1 MNDPGDIPL
10 THTSTPDSRPPCSII
25 SIIPTIGMSSC
36 RGRAEAFARS
46 LSSKLRTLGSQTTE
60 EGEGNAEDEPI
71 INGTSTNTWV
81 NSHDSEQTV
90 TDLQPLRH
98 ESDSFF
104 DFDCELESP
113 GSPVDECEYLR
124 LIETASNTPHNS
136 TAESGYACASMAS
149 SHSSSTD
156 GPYFDATASGSASAP
171 ASASASTSTAAA
183 AQDQKLPASE
193 LKDYVN
199 TLQINGRHGLVNGL
213 DEKEQPSGQDAIQ
226 QEDEAFLQA
235 QILSELQQHSI
246 SLRVEEE
253 KLTNGH
259 LEDVK
264 ELELNE
270 VLEVAGTTNRAPEVE
285 AHKEVSTEKVEELA
299 FSKITP
305 EEHPYDRVQKE
316 NSQERIQ
323 IENSEERVQQE
334 SFQERVHEEVLDERV
349 QERIVQEETPNNR
362 VKEETPND
370 RVQEETP
377 NERVQEETSNQE
389 ETPYKSP
396 TDTSS
401 DRTPTEEASSPDRT
415 IQETRD
421 VELSPDSGVDE
432 TDKSASNLT
441 VNVDLAQIEQAKQDA
456 TDAVEKSGASHSHGI
471 DTTDDEDDCR
481 PQRIRRCSSL
491 KTGKTPPGTPGRK
504 KIVRFADVL
513 GLDLA
518 DVKTFLDEIPTIPK
532 SAFEDLEILESE
544 PPLQLGPK
552 SDKLLMPLFQ
562 QPGGLPKF
570 LDAVREKQVSLEN
583 AAVSD
588 NINQTISGSVR
599 VRNLDFHK
607 SVHIRYS
614 LDGWRSYA
622 DLQANYVENSCD
634 GFSDIFTF
642 VLFGNS
648 LHVGQRL
655 EFAVRFQCKG
665 QQFWDNNYG
674 ANYCFQCLPSSTH
687 TTGGSSTAS
696 PPSVV
701 TGAVTSGGGHPS
713 ASLVGLL
720 SPTAGDAWCSSFY

>member
-1 MNDPGDIPL
+1 MNEAGDIPL

-25 SIIPTIGMSSC
+25 SIIPNIGMSSC

-46 LSSKLRTLGSQTTE
+46 LSSKLRTLGTQANE
-60 EGEGNAEDEPI
+60 EGANAEDEPI
-71 INGTSTNTWV
+71 INGSNTNTWV
-81 NSHDSEQTV
+81 NAHESEQTV

-136 TAESGYACASMAS
+136 TAESGYACASAAS
-149 SHSSSTD
+149 SHSSTD
-156 GPYFDATASGSASAP
+156 GPYFDAAAGSSSSIISSVPDELLVTSQPQSLNRKAP
-171 ASASASTSTAAA
+171 PAA
-183 AQDQKLPASE
+183 E
-193 LKDYVN
+193 LKEFAN
-199 TLQINGRHGLVNGL
+199 ALQLNGGHELLTNG
-213 DEKEQPSGQDAIQ
+213 EAEVEEQKQLQLQLEAKQ
-226 QEDEAFLQA
+226 EEDETLLQA
-235 QILSELQQHSI
+235 QILSELQQHSD
-246 SLRVEEE
+246 SVQLTASSTDLEPNCEQLAAEEPTLLNGHVAVEQQPQLEEE
-253 KLTNGH
+253 EELVQVPANGADEVDKCESKLTV
-259 LEDVK
+259 DI
-264 ELELNE
+264 
-270 VLEVAGTTNRAPEVE
+270 E
-285 AHKEVSTEKVEELA
+285 A
-299 FSKITP
+299 
-305 EEHPYDRVQKE
+305 
-316 NSQERIQ
+316 
-323 IENSEERVQQE
+323 
-334 SFQERVHEEVLDERV
+334 
-349 QERIVQEETPNNR
+349 
-362 VKEETPND
+362 
-370 RVQEETP
+370 
-377 NERVQEETSNQE
+377 
-389 ETPYKSP
+389 
-396 TDTSS
+396 
-401 DRTPTEEASSPDRT
+401 
-415 IQETRD
+415 
-421 VELSPDSGVDE
+421 
-432 TDKSASNLT
+432 
-441 VNVDLAQIEQAKQDA
+441 AQLEQAKQIEQDKEQQKEQE
-456 TDAVEKSGASHSHGI
+456 TEQEQQQEKEKEKSSHSHGM

-481 PQRIRRCSSL
+481 PQRVRRCSSL

-544 PPLQLGPK
+544 PPLVLGPK

-562 QPGGLPKF
+562 QPGGLATF

-588 NINQTISGSVR
+588 SINQTIAGSVR

-634 GFSDIFTF
+634 GFSDKFTF

-674 ANYCFQCLPSSTH
+674 ANYCFQCLPSSNH
-687 TTGGSSTAS
+687 TAS
-696 PPSVV
+696 PASVAS
-701 TGAVTSGGGHPS
+701 GAVATHHAS
-713 ASLVGLL
+713 SLVGML
-720 SPTAGDAWCSSFY
+720 SPAAGDAWCSSFY

>member
-136 TAESGYACASMAS
+136 TAESGYACASVAS

-156 GPYFDATASGSASAP
+156 GPYFDASASG
-171 ASASASTSTAAA
+171 SASTSTAAA
-183 AQDQKLPASE
+183 AQEPKLPASD
-193 LKDYVN
+193 LKEYVN
-199 TLQINGRHGLVNGL
+199 TLQLNGSHELVNGVP
-213 DEKEQPSGQDAIQ
+213 EQQPPSQEVVH
-226 QEDEAFLQA
+226 EDEAFLQA

-246 SLRVEEE
+246 SLRSQDQSKPDEES
-253 KLTNGH
+253 LTNGH
-259 LEDVK
+259 LGEDV
-264 ELELNE
+264 EQLEFKGLTE
-270 VLEVAGTTNRAPEVE
+270 VLDVAGTTNRVPEIVSSENALTEVTAERAQE
-285 AHKEVSTEKVEELA
+285 AISTERTHEE
-299 FSKITP
+299 TP
-305 EEHPYDRVQKE
+305 C
-316 NSQERIQ
+316 
-323 IENSEERVQQE
+323 ERVQQE
-334 SFQERVHEEVLDERV
+334 T
-349 QERIVQEETPNNR
+349 I
-362 VKEETPND
+362 
-370 RVQEETP
+370 
-377 NERVQEETSNQE
+377 NERVQEETPT
-389 ETPYKSP
+389 ETPN
-396 TDTSS
+396 
-401 DRTPTEEASSPDRT
+401 DRTATEDSIFPDRT
-415 IQETRD
+415 IQDE
-421 VELSPDSGVDE
+421 ELSPDSGVDE

-441 VNVDLAQIEQAKQDA
+441 VNVELAQIEQAKQDVEN
-456 TDAVEKSGASHSHGI
+456 AVEKSGGHSHGI

-562 QPGGLPKF
+562 QPGGLATF

-634 GFSDIFTF
+634 GFSDKFTF

-687 TTGGSSTAS
+687 ATGSTTAS
-696 PPSVV
+696 PPSVA
-701 TGAVTSGGGHPS
+701 TGAVTSGHA
-713 ASLVGLL
+713 ASLVGML

>member
-90 TDLQPLRH
+90 MDLQPLRH

-136 TAESGYACASMAS
+136 TAESGYACASVAS

-156 GPYFDATASGSASAP
+156 GPYFDASASGSGY
-171 ASASASTSTAAA
+171 ASTSTAAA
-183 AQDQKLPASE
+183 AQEPKLPASD
-193 LKDYVN
+193 LKEYVN
-199 TLQINGRHGLVNGL
+199 TIQLNGSHELVNGVP
-213 DEKEQPSGQDAIQ
+213 EEQPPSQDVVH
-226 QEDEAFLQA
+226 EDEAFLQA
-235 QILSELQQHSI
+235 QILSELQQHSF
-246 SLRVEEE
+246 SLRAQDQTKPEEE
-253 KLTNGH
+253 NLTNGH
-259 LEDVK
+259 LGE
-264 ELELNE
+264 ELEQLELKGLTE
-270 VLEVAGTTNRAPEVE
+270 VLDVAGTTNRVPERE
-285 AHKEVSTEKVEELA
+285 REKEVPT
-299 FSKITP
+299 
-305 EEHPYDRVQKE
+305 
-316 NSQERIQ
+316 
-323 IENSEERVQQE
+323 
-334 SFQERVHEEVLDERV
+334 
-349 QERIVQEETPNNR
+349 
-362 VKEETPND
+362 D
-370 RVQEETP
+370 RVQEAITTERTHEEITCERVEP
-377 NERVQEETSNQE
+377 ESSLERVQDEAANERVQEEIAT
-389 ETPYKSP
+389 ETPN
-396 TDTSS
+396 
-401 DRTPTEEASSPDRT
+401 DRTATEDSIFPDRT
-415 IQETRD
+415 LQDE
-421 VELSPDSGVDE
+421 ELSPDSGVDE

-441 VNVDLAQIEQAKQDA
+441 VNVELAQIEQAKQDV
-456 TDAVEKSGASHSHGI
+456 DKAVEKSGGHSHGI

-562 QPGGLPKF
+562 QPGGLAKF

-634 GFSDIFTF
+634 GFSDKFTF

-687 TTGGSSTAS
+687 ATGSTTAS
-696 PPSVV
+696 PPSVA
-701 TGAVTSGGGHPS
+701 TGAVTSGHS
-713 ASLVGLL
+713 ASLVGML

>member
-1 MNDPGDIPL
+1 M
-10 THTSTPDSRPPCSII
+10 
-25 SIIPTIGMSSC
+25 
-36 RGRAEAFARS
+36 
-46 LSSKLRTLGSQTTE
+46 
-60 EGEGNAEDEPI
+60 
-71 INGTSTNTWV
+71 

-136 TAESGYACASMAS
+136 TAESGYACASVAS

-156 GPYFDATASGSASAP
+156 GPYFDASTSGSA
-171 ASASASTSTAAA
+171 TVTVTATQA
-183 AQDQKLPASE
+183 AQDQKLPASDVKE
-193 LKDYVN
+193 YVN
-199 TLQINGRHGLVNGL
+199 SLQLNGSHELENGVEELPSKKIEVL
-213 DEKEQPSGQDAIQ
+213 DE
-226 QEDEAFLQA
+226 DETFLQA
-235 QILSELQQHSI
+235 QILSELQQQSN
-246 SLRVEEE
+246 SLRSEEE

-259 LEDVK
+259 LEDEVH
-264 ELELNE
+264 ELVVVEAE
-270 VLEVAGTTNRAPEVE
+270 AKSQTEVANIEENAPDRTQEE
-285 AHKEVSTEKVEELA
+285 KPIKET
-299 FSKITP
+299 
-305 EEHPYDRVQKE
+305 
-316 NSQERIQ
+316 
-323 IENSEERVQQE
+323 NSEEEAPQE
-334 SFQERVHEEVLDERV
+334 ITESIQDRIPTDEEK
-349 QERIVQEETPNNR
+349 TPTED
-362 VKEETPND
+362 VA
-370 RVQEETP
+370 
-377 NERVQEETSNQE
+377 
-389 ETPYKSP
+389 SP
-396 TDTSS
+396 TDTV
-401 DRTPTEEASSPDRT
+401 
-415 IQETRD
+415 ETVIPED
-421 VELSPDSGVDE
+421 TTKDIELSPDSGVDE

-441 VNVDLAQIEQAKQDA
+441 VNVELAHIEQAKQDA
-456 TDAVEKSGASHSHGI
+456 AEAVEKRGGHSHGI

-562 QPGGLPKF
+562 QPGGLATF

-634 GFSDIFTF
+634 GFSDKFTF

-687 TTGGSSTAS
+687 PSSGSSTAS
-696 PPSVV
+696 PASVV
-701 TGAVTSGGGHPS
+701 TGAVTSGHGAG
-713 ASLVGLL
+713 LVGLL

>member
-46 LSSKLRTLGSQTTE
+46 LSSKLRTLGSQTNE

-71 INGTSTNTWV
+71 INGTNTNTWV

-136 TAESGYACASMAS
+136 TAESGYACASVAS

-156 GPYFDATASGSASAP
+156 GPYFDASTSGSA
-171 ASASASTSTAAA
+171 TVTVTATQA
-183 AQDQKLPASE
+183 AQDQKLPASDVKE
-193 LKDYVN
+193 YVN
-199 TLQINGRHGLVNGL
+199 SLQLNGSHELENGVEELPSKKIEVL
-213 DEKEQPSGQDAIQ
+213 DE
-226 QEDEAFLQA
+226 DETFLQA
-235 QILSELQQHSI
+235 QILSELQQQSN
-246 SLRVEEE
+246 SLRSEEE

-259 LEDVK
+259 LEDEVH
-264 ELELNE
+264 ELVVVEAE
-270 VLEVAGTTNRAPEVE
+270 AKSQTEVANIEENAPDRTQEE
-285 AHKEVSTEKVEELA
+285 KPIKET
-299 FSKITP
+299 
-305 EEHPYDRVQKE
+305 
-316 NSQERIQ
+316 
-323 IENSEERVQQE
+323 NSEEEAPQE
-334 SFQERVHEEVLDERV
+334 ITESIQDRIPTDEEK
-349 QERIVQEETPNNR
+349 TPTED
-362 VKEETPND
+362 VA
-370 RVQEETP
+370 
-377 NERVQEETSNQE
+377 
-389 ETPYKSP
+389 SP
-396 TDTSS
+396 TDTV
-401 DRTPTEEASSPDRT
+401 
-415 IQETRD
+415 ETVIPED
-421 VELSPDSGVDE
+421 ISKDIELSPDSGVDE

-441 VNVDLAQIEQAKQDA
+441 VNVELAHIEQAKQDA
-456 TDAVEKSGASHSHGI
+456 AEAVEKRGGHSHGI

-562 QPGGLPKF
+562 QPGGLATF

-634 GFSDIFTF
+634 GFSDKFTF

-687 TTGGSSTAS
+687 PSSGSSTAS
-696 PPSVV
+696 PASVA
-701 TGAVTSGGGHPS
+701 TGAVTSGHGAG
-713 ASLVGLL
+713 LVGLL
-720 SPTAGDAWCSSFY
+720 GPTAGDAWCSSFY

>member
-1 MNDPGDIPL
+1 M
-10 THTSTPDSRPPCSII
+10 
-25 SIIPTIGMSSC
+25 
-36 RGRAEAFARS
+36 
-46 LSSKLRTLGSQTTE
+46 
-60 EGEGNAEDEPI
+60 
-71 INGTSTNTWV
+71 
-81 NSHDSEQTV
+81 
-90 TDLQPLRH
+90 
-98 ESDSFF
+98 
-104 DFDCELESP
+104 
-113 GSPVDECEYLR
+113 DECEYLR

-136 TAESGYACASMAS
+136 TAESGYACASVAS

-156 GPYFDATASGSASAP
+156 GPYFDA
-171 ASASASTSTAAA
+171 ASTSTAAA
-183 AQDQKLPASE
+183 AQDPKLPASD
-193 LKDYVN
+193 LKEYAN
-199 TLQINGRHGLVNGL
+199 TLQLNGSHELVNGVP
-213 DEKEQPSGQDAIQ
+213 EEPHPSQDVVL
-226 QEDEAFLQA
+226 EDEAFLQA

-246 SLRVEEE
+246 SFRSVDEAKPDEEN
-253 KLTNGH
+253 LTNGH
-259 LEDVK
+259 IGDEV
-264 ELELNE
+264 EQLELKNVTE
-270 VLEVAGTTNRAPEVE
+270 VLDVAGTTNRAPGVSSSERVL
-285 AHKEVSTEKVEELA
+285 KEVLTNRVQESLSTEG
-299 FSKITP
+299 T
-305 EEHPYDRVQKE
+305 
-316 NSQERIQ
+316 QEDTCD
-323 IENSEERVQQE
+323 RVQQE
-334 SFQERVHEEVLDERV
+334 SCLERV
-349 QERIVQEETPNNR
+349 QGEST
-362 VKEETPND
+362 
-370 RVQEETP
+370 
-377 NERVQEETSNQE
+377 NERVQEEAPLDKTTTETSIE
-389 ETPYKSP
+389 AYATTATTATEDSIFA
-396 TDTSS
+396 
-401 DRTPTEEASSPDRT
+401 DRT
-415 IQETRD
+415 D

-441 VNVDLAQIEQAKQDA
+441 VNVDLAQIEQAKQDVEK
-456 TDAVEKSGASHSHGI
+456 AVEKSGAHSHGI

-562 QPGGLPKF
+562 QPGGLATF

-634 GFSDIFTF
+634 GFSDKFTF

-687 TTGGSSTAS
+687 TAGSTTAS
-696 PPSVV
+696 PPSVATGPV
-701 TGAVTSGGGHPS
+701 TAGHS
-713 ASLVGLL
+713 ASLVGML

>member
-10 THTSTPDSRPPCSII
+10 THTGTPDSRPPCSII

-156 GPYFDATASGSASAP
+156 GPYFDA
-171 ASASASTSTAAA
+171 SASASTSTAAA

-193 LKDYVN
+193 LKEYAN
-199 TLQINGRHGLVNGL
+199 TIQLNGRHGLANGVQ
-213 DEKEQPSGQDAIQ
+213 EEEQPAVEEPA

-235 QILSELQQHSI
+235 QILSEIHQHSI
-246 SLRVEEE
+246 SLRAVEQTKPEEE
-253 KLTNGH
+253 PLSNGH
-259 LEDVK
+259 LEEGEEM
-264 ELELNE
+264 ELKE
-270 VLEVAGTTNRAPEVE
+270 VLEVAGTTDRAPEVVSTE
-285 AHKEVSTEKVEELA
+285 RALKEVSQEEDVSTDRA
-299 FSKITP
+299 Q
-305 EEHPYDRVQKE
+305 EESPHDRVQT
-316 NSQERIQ
+316 
-323 IENSEERVQQE
+323 
-334 SFQERVHEEVLDERV
+334 ERV
-349 QERIVQEETPNNR
+349 QEEIPYERVQ
-362 VKEETPND
+362 EETPND
-370 RVQEETP
+370 RVQEEAS
-377 NERVQEETSNQE
+377 NERVQQEASTETSSE
-389 ETPYKSP
+389 
-396 TDTSS
+396 
-401 DRTPTEEASSPDRT
+401 RTPTEETSFPDRT
-415 IQETRD
+415 LQETRD

-456 TDAVEKSGASHSHGI
+456 TEAVEKSGAQSHGI

-532 SAFEDLEILESE
+532 SAFEDLEILEAE
-544 PPLQLGPK
+544 PPLQMGPK

-687 TTGGSSTAS
+687 TAGSSTAS
-696 PPSVV
+696 PPSVA
-701 TGAVTSGGGHPS
+701 TGPVTSGHG
-713 ASLVGLL
+713 ATLVGML

>member
-10 THTSTPDSRPPCSII
+10 TQTSNTPPDPDNRPPCSII

-46 LSSKLRTLGSQTTE
+46 LSSKLRTLGSQNNE
-60 EGEGNAEDEPI
+60 VDGSGGVGGAGNAEAEPI
-71 INGTSTNTWV
+71 INGSLDPSANNTWV
-81 NSHDSEQTV
+81 NAHESEQTV

-136 TAESGYACASMAS
+136 TAESGYACASAAS

-156 GPYFDATASGSASAP
+156 GPYFDAAGAGGVGNGSAG
-171 ASASASTSTAAA
+171 
-183 AQDQKLPASE
+183 LGM
-193 LKDYVN
+193 VN
-199 TLQINGRHGLVNGL
+199 DLVMVTTQPQSQLNGL
-213 DEKEQPSGQDAIQ
+213 MNGNGNDKETLADEFKVEETVANND
-226 QEDEAFLQA
+226 DEALLQS
-235 QILSELQQHSI
+235 QILSELHHQSNNLANDI
-246 SLRVEEE
+246 IELTSVEER
-253 KLTNGH
+253 LTNSNGH
-259 LEDVK
+259 L
-264 ELELNE
+264 
-270 VLEVAGTTNRAPEVE
+270 PEAKVDIDIDSIDIIVP
-285 AHKEVSTEKVEELA
+285 ATE
-299 FSKITP
+299 P
-305 EEHPYDRVQKE
+305 
-316 NSQERIQ
+316 
-323 IENSEERVQQE
+323 
-334 SFQERVHEEVLDERV
+334 
-349 QERIVQEETPNNR
+349 
-362 VKEETPND
+362 
-370 RVQEETP
+370 
-377 NERVQEETSNQE
+377 
-389 ETPYKSP
+389 
-396 TDTSS
+396 
-401 DRTPTEEASSPDRT
+401 PTEIVLQSSPD
-415 IQETRD
+415 I
-421 VELSPDSGVDE
+421 SPDSGVDE
-432 TDKSASNLT
+432 TDKEKTRESPTLT
-441 VNVDLAQIEQAKQDA
+441 DGRPLCVDVEIAQLEQAKQDVA
-456 TDAVEKSGASHSHGI
+456 DVAAKSTSGDKHSHM

-481 PQRIRRCSSL
+481 PQRVRRCSSL

-544 PPLQLGPK
+544 PPLQLLLGPK
-552 SDKLLMPLFQ
+552 PDRLLMPLFQ
-562 QPGGLPKF
+562 QPGGLPTF

-583 AAVSD
+583 AAVTD

-634 GFSDIFTF
+634 GFSDKFTF

-674 ANYCFQCLPSSTH
+674 ANYCFQCLPSSTN
-687 TTGGSSTAS
+687 GSSNTNSSNSNSSSCTVTTSAS
-696 PPSVV
+696 VA
-701 TGAVTSGGGHPS
+701 TGAVSNSSHAS
-713 ASLVGLL
+713 SLVGLL

>member
-46 LSSKLRTLGSQTTE
+46 LSSKLRTLGSQTNE
-60 EGEGNAEDEPI
+60 ECEGNAEDEPI

-81 NSHDSEQTV
+81 NPHDSEQTV

-113 GSPVDECEYLR
+113 GSPEDECEYLR

-136 TAESGYACASMAS
+136 TAESGYACASVSS
-149 SHSSSTD
+149 SHSSSND
-156 GPYFDATASGSASAP
+156 GPYFDASATGT
-171 ASASASTSTAAA
+171 ASASATASTSSAAVV
-183 AQDQKLPASE
+183 QDQNLPAS
-193 LKDYVN
+193 DFD
-199 TLQINGRHGLVNGL
+199 TLQLNNGHELVNGVEEAL
-213 DEKEQPSGQDAIQ
+213 PSDQDFVH
-226 QEDEAFLQA
+226 EDDEAFLQA
-235 QILSELQQHSI
+235 QILNELQQQSI
-246 SLRVEEE
+246 SFKTAEQIQSGDE
-253 KLTNGH
+253 KLSNGH
-259 LEDVK
+259 LE
-264 ELELNE
+264 EELNE
-270 VLEVAGTTNRAPEVE
+270 STDEAQEVVSQKDVPIDRVQEDIPVDPVLEEIADDVVQIETSQDR
-285 AHKEVSTEKVEELA
+285 
-299 FSKITP
+299 TP
-305 EEHPYDRVQKE
+305 EEAPYDRVLKDEVPKE
-316 NSQERIQ
+316 QTYPD
-323 IENSEERVQQE
+323 E
-334 SFQERVHEEVLDERV
+334 S
-349 QERIVQEETPNNR
+349 P
-362 VKEETPND
+362 
-370 RVQEETP
+370 
-377 NERVQEETSNQE
+377 
-389 ETPYKSP
+389 
-396 TDTSS
+396 
-401 DRTPTEEASSPDRT
+401 SPDET
-415 IQETRD
+415 LQEMSRD
-421 VELSPDSGVDE
+421 HELSPDSGVDE

-456 TDAVEKSGASHSHGI
+456 AAAVEKGGVHSHGI

-481 PQRIRRCSSL
+481 PQRVRRCSSL

-562 QPGGLPKF
+562 QPGGLPTF

-634 GFSDIFTF
+634 GFSDKFTF

-665 QQFWDNNYG
+665 QQFWDSNYG

-687 TTGGSSTAS
+687 PSGSSAAS
-696 PPSVV
+696 PPSVA
-701 TGAVTSGGGHPS
+701 TGAVSSVGH
-713 ASLVGLL
+713 AANLVGML

>member
-149 SHSSSTD
+149 SHSSSND
-156 GPYFDATASGSASAP
+156 GPYFD
-171 ASASASTSTAAA
+171 ASASTSTAAA
-183 AQDQKLPASE
+183 AQDQTLPASE
-193 LKDYVN
+193 HKEYVN
-199 TLQINGRHGLVNGL
+199 TLQLNGKHGLANGVQ
-213 DEKEQPSGQDAIQ
+213 EEQPAFQDDV

-235 QILSELQQHSI
+235 QILSELQKHSN
-246 SLRVEEE
+246 SLTEVEQTKPEE
-253 KLTNGH
+253 GKLTNGH
-259 LEDVK
+259 LEKVE
-264 ELELNE
+264 ELELKD
-270 VLEVAGTTNRAPEVE
+270 VLEVAGTTNRAPKVIAAPQEVE
-285 AHKEVSTEKVEELA
+285 AFADRSQEQS
-299 FSKITP
+299 P
-305 EEHPYDRVQKE
+305 NDRVQKE
-316 NSQERIQ
+316 SSQERVPEGTPFEGVQ
-323 IENSEERVQQE
+323 GESPSDRVQTDA
-334 SFQERVHEEVLDERV
+334 SDERV
-349 QERIVQEETPNNR
+349 QEEISNDTVQVESNHKSATESISTEVTTLERSPEESR
-362 VKEETPND
+362 ND
-370 RVQEETP
+370 
-377 NERVQEETSNQE
+377 
-389 ETPYKSP
+389 
-396 TDTSS
+396 
-401 DRTPTEEASSPDRT
+401 
-415 IQETRD
+415 
-421 VELSPDSGVDE
+421 ELSPDSGVDE

-441 VNVDLAQIEQAKQDA
+441 VDVDLAQIEQAKQDA
-456 TDAVEKSGASHSHGI
+456 TEAVEKSGAPSRGTTV

-583 AAVSD
+583 AAVTD

-687 TTGGSSTAS
+687 TAGGSTAS
-696 PPSVV
+696 PPSVA
-701 TGAVTSGGGHPS
+701 TGAVSTGHS

-720 SPTAGDAWCSSFY
+720 GPTAGDAWCSSFY

>member
-10 THTSTPDSRPPCSII
+10 THTGTPDGRPPCSII

-156 GPYFDATASGSASAP
+156 GPYFDA
-171 ASASASTSTAAA
+171 SASASTSTAAA

-193 LKDYVN
+193 LKEYVS
-199 TLQINGRHGLVNGL
+199 TLQLNGRHGLVNGVQ
-213 DEKEQPSGQDAIQ
+213 EEQLSGQDVV

-246 SLRVEEE
+246 SLRVEEHAKPE
-253 KLTNGH
+253 VEQLSNGH
-259 LEDVK
+259 LEEVEDM
-264 ELELNE
+264 ELKE
-270 VLEVAGTTNRAPEVE
+270 VLEVAGTTNRAPEAVSTE
-285 AHKEVSTEKVEELA
+285 RAHKEVPHEEVTSPDRA
-299 FSKITP
+299 A
-305 EEHPYDRVQKE
+305 EETPYDRVQKE
-316 NSQERIQ
+316 STQ
-323 IENSEERVQQE
+323 
-334 SFQERVHEEVLDERV
+334 ERV
-349 QERIVQEETPNNR
+349 QEEIPYERVQEEI
-362 VKEETPND
+362 PND
-370 RVQEETP
+370 RVQEKTS
-377 NERVQEETSNQE
+377 NERIQEESSNGRVEEETS
-389 ETPYKSP
+389 YKSP
-396 TDTSS
+396 TESS
-401 DRTPTEEASSPDRT
+401 LERTPTEETSSPDRT
-415 IQETRD
+415 LQETRD

-456 TDAVEKSGASHSHGI
+456 TEAVEKSGAHSHGI

-687 TTGGSSTAS
+687 TTGSSTAS
-696 PPSVV
+696 PPSVA
-701 TGAVTSGGGHPS
+701 TGPVTSGHS
-713 ASLVGLL
+713 ASLVGML

>member
-10 THTSTPDSRPPCSII
+10 THTGTPDSRPPCSII

-60 EGEGNAEDEPI
+60 EGDGNAEVEPI

-156 GPYFDATASGSASAP
+156 GPYFDA
-171 ASASASTSTAAA
+171 SASASTSTAAA

-193 LKDYVN
+193 LKEYVS
-199 TLQINGRHGLVNGL
+199 TIQQNGRHGLVNGVQ
-213 DEKEQPSGQDAIQ
+213 EKEQPAVEEPA

-235 QILSELQQHSI
+235 QILSEIQQHSI
-246 SLRVEEE
+246 SLRAVEQTKPEEE
-253 KLTNGH
+253 PLSNGH
-259 LEDVK
+259 LEEGEEM
-264 ELELNE
+264 ELKE
-270 VLEVAGTTNRAPEVE
+270 VLEVAGTTDRAPEVVSTE
-285 AHKEVSTEKVEELA
+285 RAHKEVSQEEEVSTDRA
-299 FSKITP
+299 Q
-305 EEHPYDRVQKE
+305 EESPYDKVQT
-316 NSQERIQ
+316 
-323 IENSEERVQQE
+323 
-334 SFQERVHEEVLDERV
+334 ERVHEEIPYE
-349 QERIVQEETPNNR
+349 
-362 VKEETPND
+362 

-377 NERVQEETSNQE
+377 NERVQEEASNERVQQE
-389 ETPYKSP
+389 VSTEA
-396 TDTSS
+396 SS
-401 DRTPTEEASSPDRT
+401 ERTPTEETSSPDRT
-415 IQETRD
+415 LQETVD
-421 VELSPDSGVDE
+421 LELSPDSGVDE

-456 TDAVEKSGASHSHGI
+456 TEAVEKSGAQSHGI

-544 PPLQLGPK
+544 PPLQMGPK

-687 TTGGSSTAS
+687 TAGSSTAS

-701 TGAVTSGGGHPS
+701 TGPVTSGHG
-713 ASLVGLL
+713 ASLVGML

>member
-136 TAESGYACASMAS
+136 TAESGYACASVAS

-156 GPYFDATASGSASAP
+156 GPYFDASTSG
-171 ASASASTSTAAA
+171 SASTSTAAA
-183 AQDQKLPASE
+183 AQEPKLPASE
-193 LKDYVN
+193 LKEYVN
-199 TLQINGRHGLVNGL
+199 TLQLNGSHELVNGL
-213 DEKEQPSGQDAIQ
+213 PEEQPLSEDVVH
-226 QEDEAFLQA
+226 EDEAFLQA
-235 QILSELQQHSI
+235 QILSEIQQHSN
-246 SLRVEEE
+246 SLRPQDQTKPQEDN
-253 KLTNGH
+253 LTNGH
-259 LEDVK
+259 LGEEV
-264 ELELNE
+264 EQLELKGLTE
-270 VLEVAGTTNRAPEVE
+270 VLHVAGTTTRSPEVVSSE
-285 AHKEVSTEKVEELA
+285 KALIEVPT
-299 FSKITP
+299 
-305 EEHPYDRVQKE
+305 DRVQE
-316 NSQERIQ
+316 AISTERTQ
-323 IENSEERVQQE
+323 GETPCDRVQQE
-334 SFQERVHEEVLDERV
+334 SCLERV
-349 QERIVQEETPNNR
+349 QDETT
-362 VKEETPND
+362 KE

-377 NERVQEETSNQE
+377 I
-389 ETPYKSP
+389 
-396 TDTSS
+396 
-401 DRTPTEEASSPDRT
+401 DRNATEDSTFPDRSL
-415 IQETRD
+415 QNE
-421 VELSPDSGVDE
+421 ELSPDSGVDE

-441 VNVDLAQIEQAKQDA
+441 VNVELAQIEQAKQDVEH
-456 TDAVEKSGASHSHGI
+456 AVEKSGGHSHGI

-481 PQRIRRCSSL
+481 PQRVRRCSSL

-562 QPGGLPKF
+562 QPGGLATF

-588 NINQTISGSVR
+588 NINQTIAGSVR

-634 GFSDIFTF
+634 GFSDKFTF

-687 TTGGSSTAS
+687 ATGSTTAS
-696 PPSVV
+696 PPSVA
-701 TGAVTSGGGHPS
+701 TGAVTSGHG
-713 ASLVGLL
+713 ASLVGML

>member
-1 MNDPGDIPL
+1 M
-10 THTSTPDSRPPCSII
+10 
-25 SIIPTIGMSSC
+25 
-36 RGRAEAFARS
+36 
-46 LSSKLRTLGSQTTE
+46 
-60 EGEGNAEDEPI
+60 
-71 INGTSTNTWV
+71 
-81 NSHDSEQTV
+81 

-149 SHSSSTD
+149 SHSSSND
-156 GPYFDATASGSASAP
+156 GPYFD
-171 ASASASTSTAAA
+171 ASASTSTAAA
-183 AQDQKLPASE
+183 AQDQTLPASE
-193 LKDYVN
+193 HKEYVN
-199 TLQINGRHGLVNGL
+199 TLQLNGKHGLANGVQ
-213 DEKEQPSGQDAIQ
+213 EEQPAFQDDV

-235 QILSELQQHSI
+235 QILSELQKHSN
-246 SLRVEEE
+246 SLTEVEQTKPEE
-253 KLTNGH
+253 SKLTNGH
-259 LEDVK
+259 LEKVE
-264 ELELNE
+264 ELELKD
-270 VLEVAGTTNRAPEVE
+270 VLEVAGTTNRAPKVIADPQEVE
-285 AHKEVSTEKVEELA
+285 AFADRSQEQS
-299 FSKITP
+299 P
-305 EEHPYDRVQKE
+305 NDRVQKE
-316 NSQERIQ
+316 SSQERVPEGTPFEGVQ
-323 IENSEERVQQE
+323 GESPNDRVQTDA
-334 SFQERVHEEVLDERV
+334 SDERV
-349 QERIVQEETPNNR
+349 QEEISNDTVQVESNHKSATESISTEVTTLERSPEESR
-362 VKEETPND
+362 ND
-370 RVQEETP
+370 
-377 NERVQEETSNQE
+377 
-389 ETPYKSP
+389 
-396 TDTSS
+396 
-401 DRTPTEEASSPDRT
+401 
-415 IQETRD
+415 
-421 VELSPDSGVDE
+421 ELSPDSGVDE

-441 VNVDLAQIEQAKQDA
+441 VDVDLAQIEQAKQDA
-456 TDAVEKSGASHSHGI
+456 TEAVEKSGAPSRGTTV

-583 AAVSD
+583 AAVTD

-687 TTGGSSTAS
+687 TAGGSTAS
-696 PPSVV
+696 PPSVA
-701 TGAVTSGGGHPS
+701 TGAVSTGHS

>member
-1 MNDPGDIPL
+1 MNEPGDIPL

-25 SIIPTIGMSSC
+25 SIIPNIGMSSC

-46 LSSKLRTLGSQTTE
+46 LSSKLRTLGTQANE
-60 EGEGNAEDEPI
+60 EGVNAEDEPI
-71 INGTSTNTWV
+71 INGTNTNTWV
-81 NSHDSEQTV
+81 NAHESEQTV

-136 TAESGYACASMAS
+136 TAESGYACASAAS
-149 SHSSSTD
+149 SHSSTD
-156 GPYFDATASGSASAP
+156 GPYFDAAAGSSSSIISNVPDELLVTSQPPQRAKVPP
-171 ASASASTSTAAA
+171 A
-183 AQDQKLPASE
+183 E
-193 LKDYVN
+193 LKEFA
-199 TLQINGRHGLVNGL
+199 TALQLNGGTHEQLTNG
-213 DEKEQPSGQDAIQ
+213 EKELQEQEQHKEELKQES
-226 QEDEAFLQA
+226 EDETLLQA
-235 QILSELQQHSI
+235 QILSELQLHSESVKSTDI
-246 SLRVEEE
+246 EPSEESEPALPNGHIEQPEEQLLQLETVEQEQKQKQEEHEEQEQQVAEQLPANSADEVDKCESKLTVDIEAAQQEQAKTEDTVEE
-253 KLTNGH
+253 
-259 LEDVK
+259 K
-264 ELELNE
+264 ELEE
-270 VLEVAGTTNRAPEVE
+270 KD
-285 AHKEVSTEKVEELA
+285 KEKEK
-299 FSKITP
+299 
-305 EEHPYDRVQKE
+305 
-316 NSQERIQ
+316 
-323 IENSEERVQQE
+323 
-334 SFQERVHEEVLDERV
+334 
-349 QERIVQEETPNNR
+349 
-362 VKEETPND
+362 
-370 RVQEETP
+370 
-377 NERVQEETSNQE
+377 
-389 ETPYKSP
+389 
-396 TDTSS
+396 
-401 DRTPTEEASSPDRT
+401 
-415 IQETRD
+415 
-421 VELSPDSGVDE
+421 
-432 TDKSASNLT
+432 
-441 VNVDLAQIEQAKQDA
+441 
-456 TDAVEKSGASHSHGI
+456 EKSSHSHGM

-481 PQRIRRCSSL
+481 PQRVRRCSSL

-544 PPLQLGPK
+544 PPLVLGPK

-562 QPGGLPKF
+562 QPGGLATF

-588 NINQTISGSVR
+588 SINQTISGSVR

-634 GFSDIFTF
+634 GFSDKFTF

-674 ANYCFQCLPSSTH
+674 ANYCFQCLPSSNH
-687 TTGGSSTAS
+687 TAS
-696 PPSVV
+696 PASVAS
-701 TGAVTSGGGHPS
+701 GAVPTHH
-713 ASLVGLL
+713 AANLVGML
-720 SPTAGDAWCSSFY
+720 SPAAGDAWCSSFY

>member
-149 SHSSSTD
+149 SHSSSND
-156 GPYFDATASGSASAP
+156 GPYFDA
-171 ASASASTSTAAA
+171 SASTSKAAA
-183 AQDQKLPASE
+183 AQDQTLPASE
-193 LKDYVN
+193 LKEYVN
-199 TLQINGRHGLVNGL
+199 TLQLNGRHGLTNGVQ
-213 DEKEQPSGQDAIQ
+213 EEQPAGQDAV

-235 QILSELQQHSI
+235 QILSELQKHSI
-246 SLRVEEE
+246 SLTEVDQTRAEEG

-259 LEDVK
+259 LEEVE
-264 ELELNE
+264 ELQLKD
-270 VLEVAGTTNRAPEVE
+270 VLEVAGTTNRAPNVIAAPQEEE
-285 AHKEVSTEKVEELA
+285 AFPNRTQEE
-299 FSKITP
+299 SP
-305 EEHPYDRVQKE
+305 NDRVQKE
-316 NSQERIQ
+316 SSQQ
-323 IENSEERVQQE
+323 RV
-334 SFQERVHEEVLDERV
+334 V
-349 QERIVQEETPNNR
+349 EETPFEGFQ
-362 VKEETPND
+362 KESLKD
-370 RVQEETP
+370 RVQEDASD
-377 NERVQEETSNQE
+377 ERVQEETSNDTVQV
-389 ETPYKSP
+389 ETNHKSA
-396 TDTSS
+396 TESI
-401 DRTPTEEASSPDRT
+401 PTEVTTPERSPEESRND
-415 IQETRD
+415 
-421 VELSPDSGVDE
+421 ELSPDSGVDE

-456 TDAVEKSGASHSHGI
+456 TEAVEKNGAHSRGATV

-583 AAVSD
+583 AAVTD

-687 TTGGSSTAS
+687 TAGGSTAS
-696 PPSVV
+696 PPSVA
-701 TGAVTSGGGHPS
+701 TGAVSTGHS